1 METPTRASDRP
12 CQRRQA
18 QGRGR
23 TARWRSAA
31 TPYATYLTRR
41 LRRLKET
48 QKIEGLEI
56 GAALLLGPSIAKVLA
71 IKLIG
76 DLHTL
81 AYSRDEES
89 QADVTGSDICA
100 AIGYNPW
107 GLVWLFEEFQDADP
121 KQIPQLLSDHPANG
135 TRIKTLEQ
143 HFRDYPSVFSKFDSR
158 PESATQFVVPKDA
171 GEQFLRQ

>member
-1 METPTRASDRP
+1 MH
-12 CQRRQA
+12 
-18 QGRGR
+18 
-23 TARWRSAA
+23 
-31 TPYATYLTRR
+31 
-41 LRRLKET
+41 RLKET

-107 GLVWLFEEFQDADP
+107 GLVWLFEEFQNADP

-143 HFRDYPSVFSKFDSR
+143 HFRDNPSVFSKFDSR
-158 PESATQFVVPKDA
+158 PGSATQFVVPKDA
-171 GEQFLRQ
+171 GEQFLG